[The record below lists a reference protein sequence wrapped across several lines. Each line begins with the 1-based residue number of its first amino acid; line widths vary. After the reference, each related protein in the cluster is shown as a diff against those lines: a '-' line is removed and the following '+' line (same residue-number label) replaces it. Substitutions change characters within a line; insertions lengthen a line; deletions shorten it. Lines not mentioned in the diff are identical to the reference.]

1 MIRKPF
7 LVFLWGLTGST
18 AALAQQSEPTDLRAE
33 DYREIQQLVA
43 AYSYALDTGAANG
56 DMYAG
61 LFTEQGEFASPFD
74 TIRGYAD
81 LKAFASGHRG
91 GQGPAYVRNF
101 ATNVLIEPAEGGAV
115 GKVYVMVVN
124 IGEGGAESS
133 IFTGGHFE
141 DRYVR
146 TDDGWRFARRE
157 FVPSRSGS
165 AEGAH

>member
-1 MIRKPF
+1 MKKNTFAAGI
-7 LVFLWGLTGST
+7 L
-18 AALAQQSEPTDLRAE
+18 AALTYITAYAQLSGTALSAE

-43 AYSYALDTGAANG
+43 AYSYALDTGAGEG
-56 DMYAG
+56 DMYAE
-61 LFTEQGEFASPFD
+61 LFTSDGSFVSPFA
-74 TIRGYAD
+74 TIQGHAD

-101 ATNVLIEPAEGGAV
+101 ATNVLIEPADDGAT

-124 IGEGGAESS
+124 LGEGGEPSS

-157 FVPSRSGS
+157 FIPSRAGS
-165 AEGAH
+165 ADAAP